1 MYRIN
6 QICTHYDY
14 DENVIV
20 TSFYT
25 QNEKG
30 EKFCKQISFDK
41 TPEQMVDL
49 AKTWSLTTLSI
60 NTDIPANEL
69 KARFGH
75 SFKKCLV
82 EFVNTRLSYD
92 FKNKIVVI
100 DSLIEAKT
108 GEPNSKPQLFD
119 IHSESPMPDD
129 DSFEKNLQLP
139 NLVGYKKI

>member
-6 QICTHYDY
+6 QIFTQYNY
-14 DENVIV
+14 DENVVV

-30 EKFCKQISFDK
+30 EKFRKQISSDK

-60 NTDIPANEL
+60 NTDISVDEL

-75 SFKKCLV
+75 SFKNCLV
-82 EFVNTRLSYD
+82 RYLTISLSYD
-92 FKNKIVVI
+92 YKKKIVFI
-100 DSLIEAKT
+100 DSLIEANT
-108 GEPNSKPQLFD
+108 GEPNSKPQYFD
-119 IHSESPMPDD
+119 LHSECPMPDD